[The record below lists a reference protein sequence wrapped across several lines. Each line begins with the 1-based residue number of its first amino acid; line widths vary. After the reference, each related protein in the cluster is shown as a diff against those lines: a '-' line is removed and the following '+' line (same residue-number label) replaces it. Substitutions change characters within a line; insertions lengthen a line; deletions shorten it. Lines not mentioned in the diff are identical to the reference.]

1 VRPGLNVTW
10 SCGCTTWV
18 HPRTKTKPRITPT
31 GGSFGFCN
39 TRAHQLVRAVSSI
52 FILPRMCVSCETG
65 RHVRCNGRVD
75 GKPCHCP
82 LLLEHGMYPLQ
93 TTVDRLLEQT
103 VDGE

>member
-39 TRAHQLVRAVSSI
+39 TRAHQLVRAASSSKRRTASEHA
-52 FILPRMCVSCETG
+52 P
-65 RHVRCNGRVD
+65 VRLYFWVTMG
-75 GKPCHCP
+75 
-82 LLLEHGMYPLQ
+82 
-93 TTVDRLLEQT
+93 
-103 VDGE
+103 